1 MKSSLCLFR
10 HVPGAF
16 VRSPHL
22 AAGVHVLDL
31 LYVALTVALFAIVGL
46 LAKGVERL

>member
-1 MKSSLCLFR
+1 MP
-10 HVPGAF
+10 VPARSGR
-16 VRSPHL
+16 VRPEPAL